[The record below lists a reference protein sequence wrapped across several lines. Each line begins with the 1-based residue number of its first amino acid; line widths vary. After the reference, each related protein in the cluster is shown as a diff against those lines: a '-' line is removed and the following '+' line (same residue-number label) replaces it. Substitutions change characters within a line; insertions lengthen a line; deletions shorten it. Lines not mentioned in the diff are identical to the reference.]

1 MARTRRST
9 PRSNRNVKSSDRRAT
24 RKDTRRA
31 TRKDTR
37 RATRKDTRRA
47 ARRATRKDTRRVTRR
62 ATRKDTRRVTR
73 RATRKDTRRVTRRAT
88 RKAERRTGPA
98 VGRKVRRAERVDAV
112 SKILSAA
119 AGVKR
124 NVPARR
130 VKSPPADDVDS
141 FLAGIETSSSYGL
154 KEVFKGDD
162 KGDRV
167 DKRGP
172 MKKRKMTPPK
182 IPKNKRGKKIEEEE
196 TTGPLD
202 PANIKGQEVKV
213 KRGKPQKAK
222 TKRKGAKKPSAWM
235 EHVKAFYQEKKKEDP
250 GYKYS
255 QALKDAKSTYNK

>member
-9 PRSNRNVKSSDRRAT
+9 PRSNRKVKSSDRRAT

-31 TRKDTR
+31 ARRVTRRAARKDTR
-37 RATRKDTRRA
+37 RAALKDTRRAARKDTRRA
-47 ARRATRKDTRRVTRR
+47 ARKDTRR
-62 ATRKDTRRVTR
+62 A
-73 RATRKDTRRVTRRAT
+73 A

-154 KEVFKGDD
+154 KEIFKGDD

-222 TKRKGAKKPSAWM
+222 TKRKGDKKPSAWI